1 LAKRGRLAFLALGLV
16 GAFGLG
22 TAQASASVLDIGDS
36 LTVGSEPTL
45 KQIVPGIQ
53 IDAQVGRSSATGL
66 SLLESE
72 YGGQNVVVFDL
83 GTNDDPS
90 ATGQLLAELQQ
101 IRRTI
106 GNACLVLSTIN
117 RPPYHVVSF
126 AGLNRVIENFAL
138 RDGNTQVVPWQ
149 LYTRLHPEVVYSDG
163 VHVTPYGYEFRAHV
177 LATAISACGGRVVKP
192 SGGQS
197 NLPPPASAGTQPP
210 ASAGTQPPAPAPP
223 RRLPP
228 KPVTK
233 RMLVRTVASFVT
245 GLLVDGV
252 QRLTPGALRLP

>member
-1 LAKRGRLAFLALGLV
+1 LAKRGRFAFLALGLV

-66 SLLESE
+66 SLLQSE
-72 YGGQNVVVFDL
+72 YGGQSVVVFDL

-90 ATGQLLAELQQ
+90 ATGQFLAELQQ
-101 IRRTI
+101 VRRMI

-117 RPPYHVVSF
+117 RPPYHGVSF

-138 RDGNTQVVPWQ
+138 RGGNAQVVPWQ
-149 LYTRLHPEVVYSDG
+149 LYTRIHPEVVYSDG

-177 LATAISACGGRVVKP
+177 IATAISACGGRVVKP
-192 SGGQS
+192 AGGQS
-197 NLPPPASAGTQPP
+197 NLPPPASAGVQPP
-210 ASAGTQPPAPAPP
+210 AAPP
-223 RRLPP
+223 PPP
-228 KPVTK
+228 KPQPKPLTK
-233 RMLVRTVASFVT
+233 AMLVRAVASFVT
-245 GLLVDGV
+245 GVVIDGV
-252 QRLTPGALRLP
+252 ERLTPAAIQLP